1 MFLWILCIILSLIVL
16 FLLYKIYTIHKALR
30 DICALFDRHL
40 IMDTNTLITV
50 SSGDRH
56 IKKLAGKLNEELK
69 VLHGQRR
76 KYLQGDQALK
86 EAVTNISHDLRTPLT
101 AVSGYLE
108 LLAKEELSED
118 AARYLSCIRNRTK
131 ALKSLSEELFR
142 YTISLRGEKMTLES
156 LDIRTVLEESLLDL
170 YGEMVQKE
178 MEPEVQLPEVPV
190 IRQLNRTALSR
201 IFTNIL
207 QNALKYG
214 TSPLSISLD
223 ETGEILFRNPAPS
236 LDQVQVGKLFN
247 RYFTVENGKNSTGL
261 GLSIAKTLVQEM
273 KGEIHAEYKENRLSI
288 RILFPKR

>member
-16 FLLYKIYTIHKALR
+16 FLLYRIYTIYKILR

-118 AARYLSCIRNRTK
+118 AARYLSCIRNRTE

-214 TSPLSISLD
+214 TRPLSISLD
-223 ETGEILFRNPAPS
+223 ETGEILFDLVHDLITQNIRAI
-236 LDQVQVGKLFN
+236 KL
-247 RYFTVENGKNSTGL
+247 
-261 GLSIAKTLVQEM
+261 IAKKLNAVL
-273 KGEIHAEYKENRLSI
+273 R
-288 RILFPKR
+288 